1 MDKSRAVKR
10 LEIKVEVTELY
21 LPAYVIGC
29 LFAEVLM
36 FFPNGQGAFSPSFA
50 GRAHSH
56 TELSADPLCI
66 LNNFVPFD
74 SYIRRSI
81 WCSEYEKHSIQP
93 LLLYIHNHKLSP
105 RIKSFTL
112 TLLPHM
118 PKIHFSTHK
127 TTSSQHRPFSFP
139 STSRIQKPLVS
150 TLTCAQLSRPA
161 CAASP
166 GTEQREPIRVQDA
179 L

>member
-1 MDKSRAVKR
+1 
-10 LEIKVEVTELY
+10 
-21 LPAYVIGC
+21 
-29 LFAEVLM
+29 M
-36 FFPNGQGAFSPSFA
+36 FFPKRQGAISPSFA
-50 GRAHSH
+50 GRAH

-74 SYIRRSI
+74 SYIRRSV
-81 WCSEYEKHSIQP
+81 WCSEYGKHLIQP
-93 LLLYIHNHKLSP
+93 LLLYIQNHKLSP

-118 PKIHFSTHK
+118 SRIHSSIHK

-161 CAASP
+161 YAASP
-166 GTEQREPIRVQDA
+166 VPLAGTEQNSTSRTGYRTHSSVA
-179 L
+179 LRFVKRTVKDTRW

>member
-36 FFPNGQGAFSPSFA
+36 FFPKRQGAISPSFA
-50 GRAHSH
+50 GRAH

-74 SYIRRSI
+74 SYIRKSV
-81 WCSEYEKHSIQP
+81 WCLEYGDH
-93 LLLYIHNHKLSP
+93 
-105 RIKSFTL
+105 
-112 TLLPHM
+112 
-118 PKIHFSTHK
+118 
-127 TTSSQHRPFSFP
+127 
-139 STSRIQKPLVS
+139 
-150 TLTCAQLSRPA
+150 
-161 CAASP
+161 
-166 GTEQREPIRVQDA
+166 
-179 L
+179 